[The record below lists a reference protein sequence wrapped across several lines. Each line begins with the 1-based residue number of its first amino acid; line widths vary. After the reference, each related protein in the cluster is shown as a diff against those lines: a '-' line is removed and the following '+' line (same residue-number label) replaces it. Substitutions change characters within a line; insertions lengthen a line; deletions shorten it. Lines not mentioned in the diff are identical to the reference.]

1 MKRGL
6 LAYLT
11 PLVAFSI
18 AGVAAYY
25 SIFGLSR
32 LFAGAS
38 FAVIIMASVLE
49 VGKLLGA
56 SVLHT
61 YWKRLH
67 FLFKQFQIY
76 NIII

>member
-38 FAVIIMASVLE
+38 FAVIL
-49 VGKLLGA
+49 
-56 SVLHT
+56 
-61 YWKRLH
+61 
-67 FLFKQFQIY
+67 
-76 NIII
+76 

>member
-1 MKRGL
+1 MRKGIL
-6 LAYLT
+6 PYLT

-38 FAVIIMASVLE
+38 FAVILMASVLE

-56 SVLHT
+56 SVLVHI
-61 YWKRLH
+61 KLLRL
-67 FLFKQFQIY
+67 KQR
-76 NIII
+76 